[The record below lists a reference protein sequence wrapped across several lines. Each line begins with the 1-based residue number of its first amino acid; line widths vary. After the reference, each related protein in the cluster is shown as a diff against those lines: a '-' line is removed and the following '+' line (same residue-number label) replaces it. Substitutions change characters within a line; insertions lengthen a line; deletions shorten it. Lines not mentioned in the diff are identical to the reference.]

1 MQRFLISALLLATAA
16 SVQAAELRVP
26 VTAFQRVAASG
37 SEDVTVITGKTPT
50 VTAVGP
56 QERLDR
62 LDIRV
67 EGDTLKIGHKKGS
80 WSNWGRESVKITV
93 TMPALFGASLAGSGD
108 FTADGGSGPAF
119 KVSLAGSGDV
129 RVSRIDSPSVTLSTA
144 GSGDIAASGKCGALK
159 VSIAGSGDMDLV
171 GLKCADAD
179 IGISGSGDVTTF
191 ATGTANVRISGSGD
205 VKVSGGAKCQSRTSG
220 SGSVSCG

>member
-1 MQRFLISALLLATAA
+1 MHRLLISALLLSGAA
-16 SVQAAELRVP
+16 QVQAAELKVP
-26 VTAFQRVAASG
+26 VTAFQRVSAGG
-37 SEDVTVITGKTPT
+37 SEDVTVLTGKAPS

-67 EGDTLKIGHKKGS
+67 EGDTLRIGHKRGS
-80 WSNWGRESVKITV
+80 WSSWAKDDVKITV
-93 TMPALFGASLAGSGD
+93 TMPALYGASVSGSGD

-119 KVSLAGSGDV
+119 KFSLAGSSDV
-129 RVSRIDSPSVTLSTA
+129 KLSRIDSPSVTLSTA
-144 GSGDIAASGKCGALK
+144 GSGDITASGKCGALK
-159 VSIAGSGDMDLV
+159 VSISGSGDMDLG

-179 IGISGSGDVTTF
+179 IGISGSGDVIAA

-205 VKVSGGAKCQSRTSG
+205 VKVTGGAKCQSRTSG